1 MLTMSFES
9 SDCSHGE
16 AGREEL
22 GMGIRLLFRLLS
34 VLTMGN
40 TVHPSSTSFHHS
52 LSN

>member
-1 MLTMSFES
+1 MSFES

-40 TVHPSSTSFHHS
+40 TVHPSAPPSTIS